1 MNPDKLLW
9 AEIHQV
15 TRALAEHPAGFA
27 KWCEVIRGRL
37 LETGAVAIKLVE
49 PEFRYCEHG
58 ISELCSECP
67 PNGASDNTEA
77 V

>member
-49 PEFRYCEHG
+49 PEFRYCE
-58 ISELCSECP
+58 
-67 PNGASDNTEA
+67 PNGASDNETAE
-77 V
+77 